1 VALGKNAN
9 NDTCRVLCN
18 SNITTSSKVS
28 HIGTNHIICL
38 SNFSS
43 SGRNISKSTCH
54 LSESSFIEVSA
65 KIVYRASLNI
75 SCFCVLRLH
84 ENIAHHLV
92 YVRFHIGETVYIK
105 GTGPVKH
112 LITEYLGDNI
122 HYILDKKITVTS
134 NEISRI
140 PTIKVPLDRLNR
152 ILNTTVE
159 PDPQSTVIYKEV
171 YKKFK

>member
-1 VALGKNAN
+1 
-9 NDTCRVLCN
+9 
-18 SNITTSSKVS
+18 
-28 HIGTNHIICL
+28 
-38 SNFSS
+38 
-43 SGRNISKSTCH
+43 
-54 LSESSFIEVSA
+54 
-65 KIVYRASLNI
+65 
-75 SCFCVLRLH
+75 LRLH